1 MERYIPCSWVG
12 RINIAKMTVLP
23 NAIYRFNA
31 ITIKLPMA
39 FFTELEQKISQFI
52 WKHKRPWIAKTVLRK
67 STVFLVI
74 SLIWIMFLKFG
85 KEKGRIHRIV
95 CFLKGCETEVQ
106 KLFFLLPV
114 LFFSFPHSHVA
125 SVSFWG
131 AKKIIY
137 VLLPPIQYHI
147 CGLKSFK
154 SETPSVNFF
163 FFFNWGILTSNTGS
177 RCKIL

>member
-1 MERYIPCSWVG
+1 M
-12 RINIAKMTVLP
+12 
-23 NAIYRFNA
+23 
-31 ITIKLPMA
+31 
-39 FFTELEQKISQFI
+39 Q
-52 WKHKRPWIAKTVLRK
+52 KHKRPWIAKTVLRK

-163 FFFNWGILTSNTGS
+163 FFLTEVYWQAILVPGVKYCNDSIFVYIVKWS
-177 RCKIL
+177 PQ